1 MVTYRLF
8 MSATVAGHQNLL
20 LAHTLLAA
28 PLGQNWVGVL
38 GGGLLAPPSLVFLG
52 LFVLLGAVAVWSSRR
67 VTAEGPMG
75 AVARVMPFGTVVA
88 AAFVPLAA
96 GLYLLTSG
104 AWAAVERAVLQRR
117 IVAAG

>member
-1 MVTYRLF
+1 
-8 MSATVAGHQNLL
+8 
-20 LAHTLLAA
+20 
-28 PLGQNWVGVL
+28 
-38 GGGLLAPPSLVFLG
+38 
-52 LFVLLGAVAVWSSRR
+52 
-67 VTAEGPMG
+67 MG